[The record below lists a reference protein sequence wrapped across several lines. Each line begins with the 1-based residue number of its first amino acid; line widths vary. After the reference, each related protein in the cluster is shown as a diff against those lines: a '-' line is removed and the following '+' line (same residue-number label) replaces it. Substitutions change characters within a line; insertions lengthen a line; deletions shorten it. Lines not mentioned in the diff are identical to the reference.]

1 MRLSIRRSKQAL
13 LDQTDIWLNIA
24 EDNMRAADGVY
35 ERINETIL
43 MLAEHPEAG
52 RARDDL
58 QGGLRYFPVGS
69 YLVFYTIEPGALGIR
84 RIMHG
89 ARDIKAALF
98 DD

>member
-1 MRLSIRRSKQAL
+1 
-13 LDQTDIWLNIA
+13 
-24 EDNMRAADGVY
+24 
-35 ERINETIL
+35 

-58 QGGLRYFPVGS
+58 QGGGLHYFPVGS

-84 RIMHG
+84 RILHG